1 MPDAAFSDPRLAAIF
16 DDLDGERNDLD
27 GERNDLDLYAELG
40 ARSVV
45 DVGCGTGSLACR
57 LAALDVDVVGVDPA
71 EASLDVARR
80 KPAASGVEWIHGDA
94 ESLIGRHAD
103 LAVMTGN
110 VAQVFLDDD
119 QWSRTLRALRSVVR
133 VDGVFAF
140 ETRDPHAQAWRGWN
154 REQTDGVVATAAG
167 PVERWVEVTALELPL
182 VSFRWTYRFANDTEV
197 VSDSTLRFRSRD
209 ELSTSLAASGW
220 SIDDVR
226 DAPDRPGRFRSATCE
241 PGTGA
246 RRTCPITPVRSPTW
260 SCTHRGSESP

>member
-1 MPDAAFSDPRLAAIF
+1 MPDAAFSDPRLASIF

-27 GERNDLDLYAELG
+27 LYTELIAELG

-140 ETRDPHAQAWRGWN
+140 ETREPHHWWP
-154 REQTDGVVATAAG
+154 TSWATSELAKDVMS
-167 PVERWVEVTALELPL
+167 PELNALTRA
-182 VSFRWTYRFANDTEV
+182 F
-197 VSDSTLRFRSRD
+197 
-209 ELSTSLAASGW
+209 G
-220 SIDDVR
+220 
-226 DAPDRPGRFRSATCE
+226 
-241 PGTGA
+241 
-246 RRTCPITPVRSPTW
+246 
-260 SCTHRGSESP
+260 